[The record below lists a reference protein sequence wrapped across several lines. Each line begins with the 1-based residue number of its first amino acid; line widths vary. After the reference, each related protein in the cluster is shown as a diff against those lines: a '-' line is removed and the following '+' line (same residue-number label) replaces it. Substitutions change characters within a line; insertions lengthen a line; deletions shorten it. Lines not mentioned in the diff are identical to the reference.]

1 MIWVY
6 MYKEPVHNI
15 PQTNNIDNEAN
26 KKIRNDF
33 YWVGRYVN
41 CILKPS
47 LRRRRKKQGY
57 ITLFFTS
64 AAQAT

>member
-41 CILKPS
+41 CILKPCIMANLFIILELKFELLS
-47 LRRRRKKQGY
+47 WRR
-57 ITLFFTS
+57 
-64 AAQAT
+64 